1 MLQVDSSDDNGR
13 AGEIS
18 VSASLEHL
26 VASSQRILF
35 KRIEL
40 ALLEGSEILSHALE
54 GAALTAIGVLLA
66 VVGWMAVTGAG
77 VAVLIPESSPVL
89 RLFVF
94 GLTSVAGS
102 LFCAR
107 LVKRGR
113 SATREPHHTTS
124 TERND

>member
-1 MLQVDSSDDNGR
+1 MLQVDSSDDDGR
-13 AGEIS
+13 AGATS
-18 VSASLEHL
+18 MSASLEHL

-40 ALLEGSEILSHALE
+40 ALLEGREILSQSLE

-66 VVGWMAVTGAG
+66 VAGWMAVTGAG
-77 VAVLIPESSPVL
+77 VEVLIPESSPVL

-94 GLTSVAGS
+94 GLASGAGS
-102 LFCAR
+102 LFCAM

-113 SATREPHHTTS
+113 SANAKPHLATS
-124 TERND
+124 AEGDL